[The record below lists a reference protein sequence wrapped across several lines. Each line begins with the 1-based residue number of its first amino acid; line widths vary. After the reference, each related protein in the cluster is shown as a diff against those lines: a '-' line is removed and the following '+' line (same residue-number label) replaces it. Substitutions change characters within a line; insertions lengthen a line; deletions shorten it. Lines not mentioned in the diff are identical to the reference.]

1 VASFVNP
8 LKIAIVAGETSG
20 DLLGGDLLKAFRAKY
35 PDAEF
40 MGIAGPLMKS
50 QNCLSLYPIEEL
62 SVIGIWAIL
71 KRLPRLLKLRKKLA
85 NQIIAW
91 QPDLFIGV
99 DAPEFN
105 LGLELRLKKAGI
117 KTAHYVSP
125 SVWAWRE
132 KRIIKIKAAVDYM
145 LTLFPFEETIYK
157 KHQIPVA
164 CVGHPLAT
172 MIAMKPDVSAAREAL
187 GIPIDAKVLAVL
199 PGSRGSELKYLSS
212 TFIEVAARLKALYV
226 AQEDQQLEVIVP
238 LINEKR
244 RQQFTDALNEFD
256 PELSITLIDGRSREV
271 MCAADTVLLASGT
284 ATLEALLLK
293 KPMVVA
299 YKVSA
304 LSMAIYSKLL
314 KIKQYSLPN
323 LLSDKPYVP
332 ELIQEQAT
340 VDLITDAVILQ
351 LKQGLTDE
359 QANEYQKIHQ
369 TLQLGGGEY
378 AVTELVKHF
387 NFS

>member
-1 VASFVNP
+1 MASSANH

-20 DLLGGDLLKAFRAKY
+20 DLLGGDLLKAFREKY

-40 MGIAGPLMKS
+40 MGIAGQTM
-50 QNCLSLYPIEEL
+50 QAENCRSLYAMEAL

-71 KRLPRLLKLRKKLA
+71 KRLPQLLILRKNLA
-85 NQIIAW
+85 KQIIAW
-91 QPDLFIGV
+91 QPDLFIGI

-105 LGLELRLKKAGI
+105 LGLEFKLKKAGI
-117 KTAHYVSP
+117 KTVHYVSP

-132 KRIIKIKAAVDYM
+132 KRIFKIKAAVDYM
-145 LTLFPFEETIYK
+145 LTLFPFEKAIYK
-157 KHQIPVA
+157 QHDIPVS

-172 MIAMKPDVSAAREAL
+172 MIDMDPDVIEARKNL
-187 GIPIDAKVLAVL
+187 GIAIDAKVLAIL

-212 TFIEVAARLKALYV
+212 LFIEVAARMKDLYLE
-226 AQEDQQLEVIVP
+226 QDDQQLEIIVP
-238 LINEKR
+238 LINVKR
-244 RQQFTDALNEFD
+244 RQQFTDTLTAINPD
-256 PELSITLIDGRSREV
+256 LSVTLIDGRSREV

-299 YKVSA
+299 YKVST
-304 LSMAIYSKLL
+304 LSMAIYRKLL

-323 LLSDKPYVP
+323 LLAENVQVP
-332 ELIQEQAT
+332 EFIQEDAT
-340 VDLITDAVILQ
+340 VELITKAVFQQLQ
-351 LKQGLTDE
+351 QGLTDV

-369 TLQLGGGEY
+369 SLQLGGGEY
-378 AVTELVKHF
+378 AVSELVKHF
-387 NFS
+387 KLS